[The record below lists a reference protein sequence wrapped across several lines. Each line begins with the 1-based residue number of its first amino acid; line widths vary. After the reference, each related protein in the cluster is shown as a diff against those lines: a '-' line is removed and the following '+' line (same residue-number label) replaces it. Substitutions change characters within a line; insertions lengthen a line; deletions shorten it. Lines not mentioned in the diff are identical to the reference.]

1 MPDRQSLDVQTDI
14 ALMKKDIATFD
25 KYFNKIDVTLDKLA
39 EATTQITKIIALHE
53 ERLEQS
59 LHDAGEVKDLIEQ
72 RRIEIKELE
81 NKFDQT
87 SLGIT
92 NSIQNLKEE
101 IFIEIKKTANNS
113 DQRIKKLEV
122 WRYIVVGGALVI
134 MFFASEFTKSF
145 FDKYWT
151 QQQINTQQ
159 VLTNSQQK
167 QINSDQ
173 SITNSDQKIT
183 NSDQKITNKEKK

>member
-1 MPDRQSLDVQTDI
+1 MPDKQESPAVQI
-14 ALMKKDIATFD
+14 ALLQKDIATFD
-25 KYFNKIDVTLDKLA
+25 KYFNKIDVTLERLA
-39 EATTQITKIIALHE
+39 EATSQITKIIALHE

-59 LHDAGEVKDLIEQ
+59 LHDAGEIKDLIEQ
-72 RRIEIKELE
+72 RRIEIKDLE

-101 IFIEIKKTANNS
+101 IFIEIKKSATSS
-113 DQRIKKLEV
+113 DQRFKKLEV
-122 WRYIVVGGALVI
+122 WRYIIVGGALVI

-151 QQQINTQQ
+151 QQQINTEQ

-173 SITNSDQKIT
+173 KVTNSDQKVT
-183 NSDQKITNKEKK
+183 NSETKKGEK